1 MRKAALVLS
10 ALAAAPAAYL
20 ALELFG
26 AALSRAFFGATNVC
40 AAGGPECKVAVAE
53 PADFLGFMPFFLV
66 YAVVAAWSL
75 GGGLLTLRRPLA
87 GAIVLLAIG
96 VLGAG
101 TILMFIPPVWTPLDL
116 VAAGLA
122 FAASRQRRQ
131 VVGPGPQAQP

>member
-26 AALSRAFFGATNVC
+26 TALSRAFFGATNVC

-75 GGGLLTLRRPLA
+75 GGGLVTLRRPLA
-87 GAIVLLAIG
+87 GAMCRERESNPHEVALIG
-96 VLGAG
+96 
-101 TILMFIPPVWTPLDL
+101 F
-116 VAAGLA
+116 
-122 FAASRQRRQ
+122 
-131 VVGPGPQAQP
+131 